1 MIESFHRIPTK
12 DGQMNTFVT
21 HPEQGGPFPAVVIY
35 MDIWGMREELYDIA
49 RRVAT
54 VGYYCMVPNLYHRQ
68 GDVSFEY
75 RDDRGRAMS
84 LRRLAE
90 AEQKKVLAP
99 LAKLSNTMAIE
110 DTRAMLEFARTQPAA
125 KPGPKGCI
133 GYCMGGRFVLCA
145 AATFPDD
152 FRAGASLHGTSLI
165 SEMPDAPHKHV
176 QRIKGEIYGG
186 FAERDPYAPPE
197 MIAELQGLLNQHGVR
212 HTFEIHKD
220 TDHGYALPHR
230 DIYARAAAERDWEL
244 IFAMFRRQIP
254 AYA

>member
-1 MIESFHRIPTK
+1 MLESFKDIPTP
-12 DGQMNTFVT
+12 DGRMNTFIT

-49 RRVAT
+49 RRVAS

-68 GDVSFEY
+68 GDISFNY
-75 RDDRGRAMS
+75 RDTQGRAMS

-99 LAKLSNTMAIE
+99 LEKLTNSMAIE
-110 DTRAMLEFARTQPAA
+110 DTGAMLKFLRDQPAA
-125 KPGPKGCI
+125 KPGPKGCV

-145 AATFPDD
+145 AGVYPDD
-152 FRAGASLHGTSLI
+152 FRAAASLHGTALI
-165 SEMPDAPHKHV
+165 SKMPDSPHEMVHKF
-176 QRIKGEIYGG
+176 KGEVYGG

-197 MIAELQGLLNQHGVR
+197 MIAELDALLAKHKVP
-212 HTFEIHKD
+212 HHFEIHRD